1 MWSSERPRNTNNQW
15 ASGPKDYDLKDIWGP
30 KALIFG
36 SLDL

>member
-1 MWSSERPRNTNNQW
+1 MWSSERPRNTIING